1 MAGNRSGCRVL
12 QVSVCSQRCSEVGAP
27 EEVLEQCGRGR
38 GLCPDP
44 PHCFSKG
51 SERGLEGIWSLVCG
65 LVQLQAIPPVGMD
78 ATSGAG
84 DWWEVGIV
92 DSLARTT
99 G

>member
-1 MAGNRSGCRVL
+1 MAAGFARIPRTAFP
-12 QVSVCSQRCSEVGAP
+12 RI
-27 EEVLEQCGRGR
+27 
-38 GLCPDP
+38 
-44 PHCFSKG
+44 
-51 SERGLEGIWSLVCG
+51 SERGLEGFWSLVWG

-92 DSLARTT
+92 DSLVRTT

>member
-1 MAGNRSGCRVL
+1 M
-12 QVSVCSQRCSEVGAP
+12 QVSVCSQRCGEVGAP
-27 EEVLEQCGRGR
+27 KEVLEQCRRGR

-44 PHCFSKG
+44 LHCISKG
-51 SERGLEGIWSLVCG
+51 SERGLEGIWSLVWG

-78 ATSGAG
+78 ATSGTG